1 MEIAF
6 AEGRALS
13 LIETLSWEE
22 VKERAW
28 DNKAAA
34 FASGLGKI
42 FARPKPDDIKISQ
55 QEKRWR
61 PFWHVRCSSRYLYDR
76 TRHYQIPIPQ
86 PEVRTVVID
95 QREYV
100 PSGSPRSFT
109 LVGLEKC
116 REEGT
121 AERIMDAVT
130 GEPQDWAHY
139 LQFETELIPDLV
151 GWKPAES
158 VVVPAQVQ
166 ASTVTRQALSALIKP
181 LDADTIQQDLIT
193 IEQIDLYYRPVYT
206 FEFLWTPK
214 GRAAVAEFDG
224 LTGKLVTEG
233 VRLDEPVGKA
243 LALDELFDV
252 GIDAIDRLVP
262 GGGVAIKLAQT
273 AATAGK

>member
-1 MEIAF
+1 
-6 AEGRALS
+6 
-13 LIETLSWEE
+13 
-22 VKERAW
+22 
-28 DNKAAA
+28 
-34 FASGLGKI
+34 
-42 FARPKPDDIKISQ
+42 
-55 QEKRWR
+55 
-61 PFWHVRCSSRYLYDR
+61 
-76 TRHYQIPIPQ
+76 
-86 PEVRTVVID
+86 VVID

-139 LQFETELIPDLV
+139 LQFESESIPDLL
-151 GWKPAES
+151 GWEPAES
-158 VVVPAQVQ
+158 VVVPAQVR
-166 ASTVTRQALSALIKP
+166 ASTVACQALAGLLKP
-181 LDADTIQQDLIT
+181 LDADTIQQDLIS
-193 IEQIDLYYRPVYT
+193 IEQIDLYYRPIYS

-214 GRAAVAEFDG
+214 DRAAVVEFDG

-273 AATAGK
+273 ATAARE